1 MFRRGAPRGAD
12 RAVYLVLNEF
22 GQLVRAWRETRVVS
36 QFEFIALDGRSR
48 QRSYCGVLSG
58 KQGVDAMTIESPNV
72 KGIWTTIE
80 VDEQGTETV
89 LIVETDLEL
98 NAAHP
103 AFDAAKVDALIEAAT
118 KSFAASGGTFDRIH
132 LVPFTKPAVKKVRKA
147 AKKVTKKVGPTKK
160 AAKKAKTSAKKSA
173 KKAAKKAR

>member
-1 MFRRGAPRGAD
+1 
-12 RAVYLVLNEF
+12 
-22 GQLVRAWRETRVVS
+22 
-36 QFEFIALDGRSR
+36 
-48 QRSYCGVLSG
+48 
-58 KQGVDAMTIESPNV
+58 MTIDSPNV
-72 KGIWTTIE
+72 KGIWATIE
-80 VDEQGTETV
+80 VDEEGTETV

-132 LVPFTKPAVKKVRKA
+132 LVPIMKPAVKKVHRAARKV
-147 AKKVTKKVGPTKK
+147 AKKAGPTKK

>member
-1 MFRRGAPRGAD
+1 MK
-12 RAVYLVLNEF
+12 V
-22 GQLVRAWRETRVVS
+22 
-36 QFEFIALDGRSR
+36 
-48 QRSYCGVLSG
+48 
-58 KQGVDAMTIESPNV
+58 ESPNV

-80 VDEQGTETV
+80 VDEEGTETV

-147 AKKVTKKVGPTKK
+147 KKVAKKVGPTKK

>member
-1 MFRRGAPRGAD
+1 
-12 RAVYLVLNEF
+12 
-22 GQLVRAWRETRVVS
+22 
-36 QFEFIALDGRSR
+36 
-48 QRSYCGVLSG
+48 
-58 KQGVDAMTIESPNV
+58 MTGESPNV

-80 VDEQGTETV
+80 VDEEGTETV

-118 KSFAASGGTFDRIH
+118 KSFAASGGTLDRIH
-132 LVPFTKPAVKKVRKA
+132 LVPITKPAMKQVRKA
-147 AKKVTKKVGPTKK
+147 ARKVV
-160 AAKKAKTSAKKSA
+160 AKKAKTSAKKSA

>member
-1 MFRRGAPRGAD
+1 
-12 RAVYLVLNEF
+12 
-22 GQLVRAWRETRVVS
+22 
-36 QFEFIALDGRSR
+36 
-48 QRSYCGVLSG
+48 
-58 KQGVDAMTIESPNV
+58 MTIESPNV

-80 VDEQGTETV
+80 VDEEGTETV

-132 LVPFTKPAVKKVRKA
+132 LVPAAKRAA
-147 AKKVTKKVGPTKK
+147 AKKVARKARPTKK
-160 AAKKAKTSAKKSA
+160 AGKKSA
-173 KKAAKKAR
+173 KRAR

>member
-1 MFRRGAPRGAD
+1 
-12 RAVYLVLNEF
+12 
-22 GQLVRAWRETRVVS
+22 
-36 QFEFIALDGRSR
+36 
-48 QRSYCGVLSG
+48 
-58 KQGVDAMTIESPNV
+58 MTIENPNV

-98 NAAHP
+98 NAALP

-132 LVPFTKPAVKKVRKA
+132 LVPIMKPAAKKVRKA
-147 AKKVTKKVGPTKK
+147 AKRVVIKSGPTKK
-160 AAKKAKTSAKKSA
+160 AAKKAKSSAKKSA
-173 KKAAKKAR
+173 KKAAKKRGKP

>member
-1 MFRRGAPRGAD
+1 
-12 RAVYLVLNEF
+12 
-22 GQLVRAWRETRVVS
+22 
-36 QFEFIALDGRSR
+36 
-48 QRSYCGVLSG
+48 
-58 KQGVDAMTIESPNV
+58 MTIESPNV

-80 VDEQGTETV
+80 VDEKGTETV
-89 LIVETDLEL
+89 LIVETDLQL

-132 LVPFTKPAVKKVRKA
+132 LVPTRSPAVKKVGKA
-147 AKKVTKKVGPTKK
+147 AKKGAKMVGPTKK

-173 KKAAKKAR
+173 KKATKKARSARA

>member
-1 MFRRGAPRGAD
+1 MS
-12 RAVYLVLNEF
+12 L
-22 GQLVRAWRETRVVS
+22 S
-36 QFEFIALDGRSR
+36 FITPDGRSR
-48 QRSYCGVLSG
+48 QRSYCSMLGG

-80 VDEQGTETV
+80 VDEEGTETV

-103 AFDAAKVDALIEAAT
+103 AFNAAKVDALIEAAT

-132 LVPFTKPAVKKVRKA
+132 LVPVMKPAVKKARKA
-147 AKKVTKKVGPTKK
+147 AKKVAKKV
-160 AAKKAKTSAKKSA
+160 KTSAKKSA
-173 KKAAKKAR
+173 RKAAKKAR

>member
-1 MFRRGAPRGAD
+1 
-12 RAVYLVLNEF
+12 
-22 GQLVRAWRETRVVS
+22 
-36 QFEFIALDGRSR
+36 
-48 QRSYCGVLSG
+48 
-58 KQGVDAMTIESPNV
+58 MTVESPNV

-80 VDEQGTETV
+80 VDEEGTETV

-98 NAAHP
+98 NAALP

-132 LVPFTKPAVKKVRKA
+132 LVPTRSPAVKKVGKA
-147 AKKVTKKVGPTKK
+147 AKKGAKMVGPTKK

-173 KKAAKKAR
+173 KKATKKARSARA

>member
-1 MFRRGAPRGAD
+1 MAHQPELPYRLFPTPVGTSAIRGKT
-12 RAVYLVLNEF
+12 AVAEK
-22 GQLVRAWRETRVVS
+22 RVVS

-48 QRSYCGVLSG
+48 HRSYCSMLSG

-80 VDEQGTETV
+80 VDEGGTETV

-118 KSFAASGGTFDRIH
+118 KSFAA
-132 LVPFTKPAVKKVRKA
+132 
-147 AKKVTKKVGPTKK
+147 
-160 AAKKAKTSAKKSA
+160 
-173 KKAAKKAR
+173 

>member
-1 MFRRGAPRGAD
+1 
-12 RAVYLVLNEF
+12 
-22 GQLVRAWRETRVVS
+22 
-36 QFEFIALDGRSR
+36 
-48 QRSYCGVLSG
+48 
-58 KQGVDAMTIESPNV
+58 MTIESPNV

-132 LVPFTKPAVKKVRKA
+132 LVPITKPAVKKVRKA
-147 AKKVTKKVGPTKK
+147 AKNVAKKAGPTKK
-160 AAKKAKTSAKKSA
+160 AAKKAKTSAKKPA
-173 KKAAKKAR
+173 KKTAKKAR

>member
-1 MFRRGAPRGAD
+1 
-12 RAVYLVLNEF
+12 
-22 GQLVRAWRETRVVS
+22 
-36 QFEFIALDGRSR
+36 
-48 QRSYCGVLSG
+48 
-58 KQGVDAMTIESPNV
+58 MTIESPNV

-80 VDEQGTETV
+80 IDEEGIETV

-132 LVPFTKPAVKKVRKA
+132 LVPFRRPAVKKVRKA
-147 AKKVTKKVGPTKK
+147 KKVAKKVAPTKT
-160 AAKKAKTSAKKSA
+160 AAKKAK
-173 KKAAKKAR
+173 KKAR

>member
-1 MFRRGAPRGAD
+1 MAA
-12 RAVYLVLNEF
+12 YLLLDEL
-22 GQLVRAWRETRVVS
+22 GRAWRETRAVS
-36 QFEFIALDGRSR
+36 QCEFIASTGGRASVVTVVSLSESR
-48 QRSYCGVLSG
+48 EWTP
-58 KQGVDAMTIESPNV
+58 MTIESPNV

-80 VDEQGTETV
+80 VDEGGTETV
-89 LIVETDLEL
+89 LIVETDLQL

-132 LVPFTKPAVKKVRKA
+132 LVPSTKSPVKKTRKVA
-147 AKKVTKKVGPTKK
+147 KK

-173 KKAAKKAR
+173 RKVVKKARRE

>member
-1 MFRRGAPRGAD
+1 
-12 RAVYLVLNEF
+12 
-22 GQLVRAWRETRVVS
+22 
-36 QFEFIALDGRSR
+36 
-48 QRSYCGVLSG
+48 
-58 KQGVDAMTIESPNV
+58 MTIESPNV

-132 LVPFTKPAVKKVRKA
+132 LVPITKPAVKKVRKA
-147 AKKVTKKVGPTKK
+147 AKKV
-160 AAKKAKTSAKKSA
+160 AKKAKTSAKKSA